1 MIIFQQRKKTLK
13 ESSWEAIETP
23 PPSQVKVKPDPEIHL
38 FLNTTL
44 LLTTSGAFLDPTLQ
58 LAVRQRSSFQDKN
71 N

>member
-44 LLTTSGAFLDPTLQ
+44 LLTTSRPNPSTFSEMEEFLPGQ
-58 LAVRQRSSFQDKN
+58 E
-71 N
+71 